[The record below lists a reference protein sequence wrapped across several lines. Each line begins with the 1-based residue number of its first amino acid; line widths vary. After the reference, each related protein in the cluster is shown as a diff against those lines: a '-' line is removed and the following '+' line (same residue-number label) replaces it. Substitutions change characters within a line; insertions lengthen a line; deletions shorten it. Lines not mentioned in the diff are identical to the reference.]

1 MAAAGILQE
10 RNSPGAVVLLEPTS
24 FGAHGD
30 YTTEL
35 ANIYSMGI
43 AAYVVRLGDDI
54 ARALSFNAL
63 GPIAM
68 QPGNRRSF
76 TRPERWGA

>member
-1 MAAAGILQE
+1 MAAATVLQE

-24 FGAHGD
+24 FGAPGD
-30 YTTEL
+30 YTAEL
-35 ANIYSMGI
+35 AGLYSMGI